1 MLLDVEFDEPGRFS
15 HFVQRVNR
23 APILWTVGLMIPVYA
38 ISFSIAFVAI
48 LIDPHMYSPAG
59 QLALMLVSALL
70 VMLYHWFFSRYQT
83 SSTLAQVIQFS
94 SGLLPVIGG
103 FIVFGISYMSVF
115 N

>member
-103 FIVFGISYMSVF
+103 FIVFGISYLSAF

>member
-59 QLALMLVSALL
+59 QLALMLVSAFL

-83 SSTLAQVIQFS
+83 SSTLAQIIQFS

-103 FIVFGISYMSVF
+103 FIVFGISYQSALH
-115 N
+115 

>member
-1 MLLDVEFDEPGRFS
+1 MLLEVEFDELSRFNR
-15 HFVQRVNR
+15 FVQRVNR
-23 APILWTVGLMIPVYA
+23 APIVWTVGLMIPVYA

-48 LIDPHMYSPAG
+48 LIDPHMYSPFG
-59 QLALMLVSALL
+59 QLALMVVSALL

-83 SSTLAQVIQFS
+83 SSNLAQVIQFS

-103 FIVFGISYMSVF
+103 FIVFGISYLSAF

>member
-1 MLLDVEFDEPGRFS
+1 MLLEVEFDEPGRFNR
-15 HFVQRVNR
+15 FVQRVNR
-23 APILWTVGLMIPVYA
+23 APIVWTIGLMIPVYA

-48 LIDPHMYSPAG
+48 LIDPHMYSPVG
-59 QLALMLVSALL
+59 QLALMVVSALL

-103 FIVFGISYMSVF
+103 FIVFGISYLSAF